1 MHKRMVALVS
11 GRVQNVGYRAFV
23 LRYARALGLCGTVR
37 NLPSGQVEVIAEGDE
52 KLLEHLLA
60 LLKQGPPAAR
70 VTDVSVQWGDASGTE
85 TGFHIAW

>member
-1 MHKRMVALVS
+1 MRKKMVALVS

-23 LRYARALGLCGTVR
+23 LRYARALGVSGTVR

-52 KLLEHLLA
+52 KTLNQLLT

-70 VTDVSVQWGDASGTE
+70 VTDVSVQWGDATGDE
-85 TGFHIAW
+85 NGFHIAW

>member
-1 MHKRMVALVS
+1 MRKRMVALVS

-23 LRYARALGLCGTVR
+23 LRYARALGLSGTVR

-52 KLLEHLLA
+52 KSLEHLLA

-70 VTDVSVQWGDASGTE
+70 VTDVSVQWEDASGTE